1 MGNCFG
7 QIGLVFVPGI
17 VAPRA
22 RIFSVLKEVINL
34 MTWGK
39 PQTSRFAPG
48 LPQET
53 SQGWSDVEKFNQSL
67 KEPKALEEKDFQKS

>member
-7 QIGLVFVPGI
+7 QIGLVFVAGV

-48 LPQET
+48 LPP
-53 SQGWSDVEKFNQSL
+53 
-67 KEPKALEEKDFQKS
+67 KEPAKAGVV